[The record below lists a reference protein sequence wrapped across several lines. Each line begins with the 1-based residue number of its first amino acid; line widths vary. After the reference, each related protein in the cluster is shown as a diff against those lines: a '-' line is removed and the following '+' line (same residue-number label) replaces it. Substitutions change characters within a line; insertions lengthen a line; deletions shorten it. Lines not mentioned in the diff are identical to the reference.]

1 MTIIDRRSV
10 IAGTL
15 ALAGGGMSSAASARS
30 PVPVIFHTDIGGDV
44 DDTWALLLLLRR
56 PELDLK
62 LVVTEGSNAVYRGRL
77 TARLL
82 SLAGR
87 TDVKL
92 AIGPDGRDDKA
103 AQSDWVG
110 GYRLSDYPQPASTD
124 GAQAIIDVISTSR
137 IPVTVITVGPATTL
151 ADALRRRPDIAR
163 KARFVGMEGAVRVGY
178 GGALKPEPEY
188 NVRVDPAALQ
198 TVFDAD
204 WLDCAITPL
213 DTCGLVVLDGEDYRQ
228 VFTSRDPFAMA
239 CVDNTR
245 VWLPN
250 APWMPKD
257 FDVAR
262 RSSTQFDAVAVVMAY
277 DESDLVMERLT
288 LTVKPDGMTVIDP
301 AGRPVRVASGWKDLG
316 GFKQRMVDDLTRHPA

>member
-10 IAGTL
+10 ISGSL
-15 ALAGGGMSSAASARS
+15 ALAGLGSVAVAA
-30 PVPVIFHTDIGGDV
+30 PKTPIPVIFHTDIGNDV

-82 SLAGR
+82 ALAGR

-92 AIGPDGRDDKA
+92 AIGADGRDDPG

-110 GYRLSDYPQPASTD
+110 DYRLSDYPQAASTD
-124 GAQAIIDVISTSR
+124 GAQAIIDLISASAT
-137 IPVTVITVGPATTL
+137 PVTVITVGPATTL
-151 ADALRRRPDIAR
+151 AAALKRRPAIAR
-163 KARFVGMEGAVRVGY
+163 RARFVGMEGAVRVGY
-178 GGALKPEPEY
+178 GGAPKPEPEY
-188 NVRVDPAALQ
+188 NVRIDPAALQ
-198 TVFDAD
+198 AVFDAD

-213 DTCGLVVLDGEDYRQ
+213 DTCGLVVIDGDDYRK
-228 VFTSRDPFAMA
+228 VFTSTDPFARA

-245 VWLPN
+245 VWLRD
-250 APWMPKD
+250 ADWMPRD
-257 FDVAR
+257 FDISR
-262 RSSTQFDAVAVVMAY
+262 QSSTQFDAVAVVMAC
-277 DESDLVMERLT
+277 DESDLVMEPLK

-301 AGRPVRVASGWKDLG
+301 AGRPVRVASAWKDLA
-316 GFKQRMVDDLTRHPA
+316 GFKARMVAALTRAGT